1 MNLEQIQ
8 EMWEKDSKIDPD
20 NLHDESLKIPQLH
33 SKYYTLYNTITLLRE
48 RAREQYAKVRL
59 ERYNYYTGK
68 ATAEV
73 YAEEPFPYK
82 VREKDAIQRHLEAD
96 DKMNKIDMKIKYY
109 DVMLKFLEEI
119 IRAVS
124 NRTYQIK
131 NAIEW
136 NKFQAGY
143 ESRLVRYYRRIMKSF
158 KQLQEILGG
167 VPNDGYFGHP
177 RLKIENPFSPP
188 KEKTKKTNGGKGLT
202 NKLGN
207 RATEIEDMIKNMR

>member
-48 RAREQYAKVRL
+48 KARESYAKIRL

-96 DKMNKIDMKIKYY
+96 DKMNKVDMKIKYY
-109 DVMLKFLEEI
+109 DIMLKFLEEI
-119 IRAVS
+119 IRNIS
-124 NRTYQIK
+124 GRTYQIK

-143 ESRLVRYYRRIMKSF
+143 
-158 KQLQEILGG
+158 
-167 VPNDGYFGHP
+167 N
-177 RLKIENPFSPP
+177 
-188 KEKTKKTNGGKGLT
+188 
-202 NKLGN
+202 
-207 RATEIEDMIKNMR
+207 

>member
-1 MNLEQIQ
+1 MDLEKIQ
-8 EMWEKDSKIDPD
+8 AMWEKDSHIDPD

-48 RAREQYAKVRL
+48 KAREQYSKVRL

-68 ATAEV
+68 SPAEV
-73 YAEEPFPYK
+73 YVEEPFPYK
-82 VREKDAIQRHLEAD
+82 VREKDAIQRHLDAD

-119 IRAVS
+119 IRAIS

-136 NKFQAGY
+136 NKFQAG
-143 ESRLVRYYRRIMKSF
+143 
-158 KQLQEILGG
+158 
-167 VPNDGYFGHP
+167 FG
-177 RLKIENPFSPP
+177 
-188 KEKTKKTNGGKGLT
+188 
-202 NKLGN
+202 
-207 RATEIEDMIKNMR
+207 

>member
-1 MNLEQIQ
+1 MDLEKIQ
-8 EMWEKDSKIDPD
+8 AMWEKDSHIDPD

-48 RAREQYAKVRL
+48 RAREQYSKVRL

-96 DKMNKIDMKIKYY
+96 DKMNKVDMKIKYY
-109 DVMLKFLEEI
+109 DTMLKFLEEI
-119 IRAVS
+119 IRNIS
-124 NRTYQIK
+124 GRTYQIK

-143 ESRLVRYYRRIMKSF
+143 
-158 KQLQEILGG
+158 
-167 VPNDGYFGHP
+167 N
-177 RLKIENPFSPP
+177 
-188 KEKTKKTNGGKGLT
+188 
-202 NKLGN
+202 
-207 RATEIEDMIKNMR
+207 

>member
-8 EMWEKDSKIDPD
+8 EMWEKDARIDPD

-48 RAREQYAKVRL
+48 RAREQYSKVRL

-96 DKMNKIDMKIKYY
+96 DKMNKVDMKIKYY
-109 DVMLKFLEEI
+109 DIMLKFLEEI
-119 IRAVS
+119 IRNIS
-124 NRTYQIK
+124 GRTYQIK

-143 ESRLVRYYRRIMKSF
+143 
-158 KQLQEILGG
+158 
-167 VPNDGYFGHP
+167 N
-177 RLKIENPFSPP
+177 
-188 KEKTKKTNGGKGLT
+188 
-202 NKLGN
+202 
-207 RATEIEDMIKNMR
+207 

>member
-1 MNLEQIQ
+1 MDLEKIQ
-8 EMWEKDSKIDPD
+8 AMWEKDSHIDPD

-33 SKYYTLYNTITLLRE
+33 SKYYTIYNTITLLRE
-48 RAREQYAKVRL
+48 KAREQYNKVRL

-136 NKFQAGY
+136 NKFQAG
-143 ESRLVRYYRRIMKSF
+143 
-158 KQLQEILGG
+158 
-167 VPNDGYFGHP
+167 FG
-177 RLKIENPFSPP
+177 
-188 KEKTKKTNGGKGLT
+188 
-202 NKLGN
+202 
-207 RATEIEDMIKNMR
+207 

>member
-1 MNLEQIQ
+1 MDLEKIQ
-8 EMWEKDSKIDPD
+8 EMWEKDSQIDPD

-33 SKYYTLYNTITLLRE
+33 SEYYTLYNTITLLRE
-48 RAREQYAKVRL
+48 RARESYAKVRL

-82 VREKDAIQRHLEAD
+82 VREKDAIQRHLDAD

-119 IRAVS
+119 IRAIS

-136 NKFQAGY
+136 NKFQAG
-143 ESRLVRYYRRIMKSF
+143 
-158 KQLQEILGG
+158 
-167 VPNDGYFGHP
+167 FG
-177 RLKIENPFSPP
+177 
-188 KEKTKKTNGGKGLT
+188 
-202 NKLGN
+202 
-207 RATEIEDMIKNMR
+207 

>member
-59 ERYNYYTGK
+59 VRYNYYTGK

-96 DKMNKIDMKIKYY
+96 DKMNKVDMKIKYY
-109 DVMLKFLEEI
+109 DIMLKFLEEI
-119 IRAVS
+119 IRNIS
-124 NRTYQIK
+124 GRTYQIK

-143 ESRLVRYYRRIMKSF
+143 
-158 KQLQEILGG
+158 
-167 VPNDGYFGHP
+167 N
-177 RLKIENPFSPP
+177 
-188 KEKTKKTNGGKGLT
+188 
-202 NKLGN
+202 
-207 RATEIEDMIKNMR
+207 

>member
-1 MNLEQIQ
+1 MDLEKIQ
-8 EMWEKDSKIDPD
+8 AMWEKDSHIDPD

-48 RAREQYAKVRL
+48 KAREQYNKVRL

-119 IRAVS
+119 IRAIS

-143 ESRLVRYYRRIMKSF
+143 
-158 KQLQEILGG
+158 
-167 VPNDGYFGHP
+167 N
-177 RLKIENPFSPP
+177 
-188 KEKTKKTNGGKGLT
+188 
-202 NKLGN
+202 
-207 RATEIEDMIKNMR
+207 

>member
-33 SKYYTLYNTITLLRE
+33 SKYYTLYNTITLMRE
-48 RAREQYAKVRL
+48 KARSQYSKVRL

-68 ATAEV
+68 APAEA
-73 YAEEPFPYK
+73 YIEEPFPYK

-96 DKMNKIDMKIKYY
+96 DRMNKVDMKIKYY
-109 DVMLKFLEEI
+109 DIMLKFLEEV

-143 ESRLVRYYRRIMKSF
+143 
-158 KQLQEILGG
+158 
-167 VPNDGYFGHP
+167 N
-177 RLKIENPFSPP
+177 
-188 KEKTKKTNGGKGLT
+188 
-202 NKLGN
+202 
-207 RATEIEDMIKNMR
+207 

>member
-8 EMWEKDSKIDPD
+8 EIWEKDSKIDPD

-48 RAREQYAKVRL
+48 RATEQYAKVRL

-68 ATAEV
+68 APAEV
-73 YAEEPFPYK
+73 YVEEPFTYK

-96 DKMNKIDMKIKYY
+96 DKMNKVDMKIKYY
-109 DVMLKFLEEI
+109 DIMLKFLEEI
-119 IRAVS
+119 IRNIS
-124 NRTYQIK
+124 GRTYQIK

-143 ESRLVRYYRRIMKSF
+143 
-158 KQLQEILGG
+158 
-167 VPNDGYFGHP
+167 N
-177 RLKIENPFSPP
+177 
-188 KEKTKKTNGGKGLT
+188 
-202 NKLGN
+202 
-207 RATEIEDMIKNMR
+207 